1 METSAFPEPVL
12 YYTALAC
19 CFIRDRKT
27 ETRAKSKRYVLSMVN
42 AKDTGVKI
50 TWLVGLGP
58 LTVFMNRK
66 SISLIP

>member
-58 LTVFMNRK
+58 
-66 SISLIP
+66 